1 MGQGGIEM
9 NANELADEL
18 DEVDAIYG
26 YEVIFKAQDMLRQ
39 QQLRIDQ
46 LLETQ
51 DYLYKTHDAD
61 KAEIE
66 ALKRDVAWA
75 KDQWNKDRIN
85 LLSQLKTLNR
95 DYRFMKDL
103 AIGTE
108 DLLKKASEK

>member
-1 MGQGGIEM
+1 M

-51 DYLYKTHDAD
+51 DYLYKRHDEQQ
-61 KAEIE
+61 AEIE
-66 ALKRDVAWA
+66 ALKAE
-75 KDQWNKDRIN
+75 NK
-85 LLSQLKTLNR
+85 
-95 DYRFMKDL
+95 FFKDL
-103 AIGTE
+103 MGDVEI
-108 DLLKKASEK
+108 LKKASEK